1 MKRKM
6 FRKLMAASLATVM
19 TVGLAGCGNSETPA
33 SAESSTTPD
42 SVEASSETPAESSEE
57 EVSPYPILK
66 DENGNVYDL
75 GGIEITIRDWWSDA
89 EGKAADPT
97 TAAEEATQEYREWLQ
112 ETYNFTIK
120 QQGISDWG
128 SAPADFV
135 EYASAPADD
144 NNYIFILRDDPAISS
159 AMAQGLMFDLSTLD
173 CLDFSEEKFQLN
185 KLHEMYSKGNAIYAM
200 TSGASEP
207 RTGIYFNKR
216 LLTEA
221 NIDPESIYDM
231 QAEGTWTWDAW
242 TDLMKQVQRDIDND
256 GVIDVYGETQNAS
269 SLTNAAV
276 WSNGGEYVG
285 KDENGKFVYRL
296 EDAETL
302 EAIEWAVSVFND
314 YSLPYPQDAQWDW
327 YKEAY
332 VSGMAAFMVEDA
344 YAGQAQG
351 FLGNM
356 EDDFGFVMFPKGPQK
371 DSYVNCW
378 SNNLCAIPSNYD
390 ADRAWKIAFAWNL
403 YTDDTPGWEDSDSWK
418 DGYYNGFRDTR
429 SVDETL
435 AMMREA
441 EYGMIT
447 YHGVIPNL
455 SLGSDFTWGINVGS
469 VVSEKV
475 EAIRDTWK
483 GYIDAANQ

>member
-1 MKRKM
+1 MKSKIVR
-6 FRKLMAASLATVM
+6 RLLAASMATVM
-19 TVGLAGCGNSETPA
+19 TVGMAGCGGTETPA
-33 SAESSTTPD
+33 SSDVPESSETTP
-42 SVEASSETPAESSEE
+42 ASSEEVASSEE

-75 GGIEITIRDWWSDA
+75 GGMEIIIRDWWSDP
-89 EGKAADPT
+89 EGKPADPT
-97 TAAEEATQEYREWLQ
+97 SAYDEDTLAYREWLM

-144 NNYIFILRDDPAISS
+144 KNYVFVLRDDPAISS
-159 AMAQGLMFDLSTLD
+159 AMAQGLMYDLSTLS

-185 KLHEMYSKGNAIYAM
+185 KLHEMYAKGGSIYAM

-216 LLTEA
+216 LLEEA

-231 QAEGTWTWDAW
+231 QAAGTWTWDAW
-242 TDLMKQVQRDIDND
+242 TDIMAQVQRDVDND
-256 GVIDVYGETQNAS
+256 GVIDIYGETQNAGNF
-269 SLTNAAV
+269 TNAAV

-285 KDENGKFVYRL
+285 QDASGKYVYRL
-296 EDAETL
+296 EDPETL
-302 EAIEWAVSVFND
+302 EALNWAVSVFND
-314 YSLPYPQDAQWDW
+314 YSLVYPEGANWDY

-332 VSGMAAFMVEDA
+332 INGEAVFMVEDA

-351 FLGNM
+351 FLSEM
-356 EDDFGFVMFPKGPQK
+356 EDPFGFVMFPKGPQM
-371 DSYVNCW
+371 DDYTNCW
-378 SNNLCAIPSNYD
+378 TNNLQAIPSNYD
-390 ADRAWKIAFAWNL
+390 EERAWKIAFAWNL
-403 YTDDTPGWEDSDSWK
+403 WTDDTPGWEDSDSWK
-418 DGYYNGFRDTR
+418 SGYYAGFSDTR
-429 SVDETL
+429 AVDETL
-435 AMMREA
+435 AMMREK
-441 EYGMIT
+441 GIIT
-447 YHGVIPNL
+447 YHGVVPNL
-455 SLGSDFTWGINVGS
+455 QLGPDLTYNIGIGTDVTAT
-469 VVSEKV
+469 V